1 MPNFLSFGKQLSV
14 GMHPAT
20 GLTGGMNVTA
30 LTINFVDCQRD
41 DTMGDE
47 DWGTMPDHDGPF
59 RHAMRALAGGENP
72 ADAQIRHA
80 AWVAR
85 CVGRGAAAPLLPEDV
100 AALAGT
106 LVPTQFKSGSVL
118 FAAGQPSSGVWIV
131 RQGHIEL
138 VVGSGRRRV
147 VVDVIRTGDV
157 DGDIPLLLEMPM
169 AYTARALDDSTC
181 LFLDRAKFENL
192 LATHPNNAR
201 RWLSSVAQR
210 VSAGQGR
217 LVALLGRALTA
228 QVAQLLVDESI
239 DGSVRLAQRTLA
251 AMIGVQRP
259 SLNKI
264 LKDFERDRLID
275 IHYAS
280 IDIVD
285 VEGLRAKAD

>member
-1 MPNFLSFGKQLSV
+1 
-14 GMHPAT
+14 MH
-20 GLTGGMNVTA
+20 
-30 LTINFVDCQRD
+30 
-41 DTMGDE
+41 E
-47 DWGTMPDHDGPF
+47 HHDGPL
-59 RHAMRALAGGENP
+59 RHAIRALAGGENP
-72 ADAQIRHA
+72 ADAQIRYA

-85 CVGRGAAAPLLPEDV
+85 CVGRGEAAPLLPGDV

-106 LVPTQFKSGSVL
+106 LVAKQFDSGSVL
-118 FAAGQPSSGVWIV
+118 FAAEQPSSGVWIV
-131 RQGHIEL
+131 RQGQIEL

-147 VVDVIRTGDV
+147 VVDVIRAGDV

-192 LATHPNNAR
+192 LATHPNIAR

-217 LVALLGRALTA
+217 LVALLGRTLPA
-228 QVAQLLVDESI
+228 QVAQLILDESI
-239 DGSVRLAQRTLA
+239 DGSVGLAQRTLA

-264 LKDFERDRLID
+264 LKEFERERLIA
-275 IHYAS
+275 IHYAG
-280 IDIVD
+280 IDVIDVD
-285 VEGLRAKAD
+285 GLRAKAK